1 MIFANEIA
9 GLFNK
14 QFLQKNMV
22 NDVGF
27 RQGMYIQEWEKLRRR
42 ANVYFGKWVLGAIL
56 LKKGAKSATKKCQ
69 ERVEIT
75 QKSAKIYIVFDKRT
89 L

>member
-1 MIFANEIA
+1 MHNFWMLFANEIA

-27 RQGMYIQEWEKLRRR
+27 RQGMYIQE
-42 ANVYFGKWVLGAIL
+42 
-56 LKKGAKSATKKCQ
+56 
-69 ERVEIT
+69 
-75 QKSAKIYIVFDKRT
+75 
-89 L
+89 

>member
-1 MIFANEIA
+1 MLFANKIS
-9 GLFNK
+9 GLFDK

-27 RQGMYIQEWEKLRRR
+27 RQGMYIQEWKKLRLRT
-42 ANVYFGKWVLGAIL
+42 NVYFGKWVLGAIL
-56 LKKGAKSATKKCQ
+56 LKKGTKSATNKYQ
-69 ERVEIT
+69 EQVEIT
-75 QKSAKIYIVFDKRT
+75 QKSAKIYIIFDKGT